1 MCSVGKFCL
10 NIDLNCLTIFA
21 GFFLSTLFS
30 NYGDAMH
37 GAIGSFLPIM
47 FLSGI
52 IWPLEGLP
60 LILQKISWYLPL
72 TAAVQA
78 MRGVMARGWNISYLS
93 AGIGIT
99 TAWISI
105 FMTLSWVA
113 MKIRTK

>member
-1 MCSVGKFCL
+1 M
-10 NIDLNCLTIFA
+10 
-21 GFFLSTLFS
+21 FS

-60 LILQKISWYLPL
+60 QILQKISWYLPL

-78 MRGVMARGWNISYLS
+78 MRGVMARGWNISHSSVY

-105 FMTLSWVA
+105 FMTFSWIA

>member
-1 MCSVGKFCL
+1 M
-10 NIDLNCLTIFA
+10 
-21 GFFLSTLFS
+21 LSTLFS
-30 NYGDAMH
+30 NYVDAMH
-37 GAIGSFLPIM
+37 GAIGSFLPII

-60 LILQKISWYLPL
+60 LVLKNISWYLPL

-78 MRGVMARGWNISYLS
+78 MRGVMARGWNISHSSVY

-105 FMTLSWVA
+105 FMTLSWIA

>member
-1 MCSVGKFCL
+1 M
-10 NIDLNCLTIFA
+10 
-21 GFFLSTLFS
+21 LSTLFS

-47 FLSGI
+47 CISGI

-60 LILQKISWYLPL
+60 LILQKISCYLPL

-78 MRGVMARGWNISYLS
+78 MRGVMAKGWNISYLS